1 MDILKQ
7 IDTYIKTEQPGV
19 LSGSAFLQGE
29 TDALNDTDER
39 RAWYKDY
46 YRGYVARCEME
57 KLMNEVKGNE

>member
-7 IDTYIKTEQPGV
+7 IDTYIKTEQPDV

-46 YRGYVARCEME
+46 HRGYVARCEIE
-57 KLMNEVKGNE
+57 EFIAKG